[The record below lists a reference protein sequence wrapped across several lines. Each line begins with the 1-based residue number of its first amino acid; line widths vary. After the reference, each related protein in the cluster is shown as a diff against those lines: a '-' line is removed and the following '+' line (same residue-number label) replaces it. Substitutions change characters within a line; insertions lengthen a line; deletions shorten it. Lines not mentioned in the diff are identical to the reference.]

1 MRVKGAGQ
9 YQFSLD
15 EDKRAEQ
22 MAALASEREK
32 TIKAREET
40 SKGFNKAMEDRKRKL
55 DARRELIQA
64 KRIQVL
70 GREEVEKLD
79 RERKVELD
87 RLEEERKGREAED
100 FLKGIENE
108 LGH

>member
-1 MRVKGAGQ
+1 VKGAGQ

-22 MAALASEREK
+22 MAALAAEREK
-32 TIKAREET
+32 TIKARGET

-87 RLEEERKGREAED
+87 RLEEERKGKEAED
-100 FLKGIENE
+100 FLKGIQDE
-108 LGH
+108 LVD

>member
-1 MRVKGAGQ
+1 VKGAGQ

-22 MAALASEREK
+22 MAALAAEREK

-70 GREEVEKLD
+70 GKEEVEKLD
-79 RERKVELD
+79 RERRVELS
-87 RLEEERKGREAED
+87 RLEEERKEKEAED

-108 LGH
+108 LVD

>member
-1 MRVKGAGQ
+1 MKGAGQ

-22 MAALASEREK
+22 MAALAAEREK

-70 GREEVEKLD
+70 GIEEVEKLD
-79 RERKVELD
+79 RERKEELS
-87 RLEEERKGREAED
+87 RLEEERKGKEAED

-108 LGH
+108 LVD